1 MLSVAAIAVTL
12 GFRSLT
18 VNRLVKRKLRL
29 SLVLLVASLGISILR
44 LLYPYFS
51 PDVAAELAAIQKPGA
66 RRGPHQRL
74 GAGGDQP
81 ATVRPGAR
89 SVSRDPAGLHR
100 HRSGACRVHV
110 FQRPPAHD
118 VCGQRGCARL
128 RAPGHARQRVRRPGN
143 PEREAV
149 PRRPLDPR
157 GRVRGSRR
165 GSHVAGHEASNEER
179 QLRRPAEQRR
189 VERGDHEL
197 LRAERT
203 DPARGA
209 GRCRLRGASECR
221 QGRGPRSAPK
231 LVTDPAGTAADRR
244 AAGVRCVGHHL
255 PGQVLGLRV
264 RARRRGPR

>member
-29 SLVLLVASLGISILR
+29 SLVLLVASLGISVLR
-44 LLYPYFS
+44 LLYPFFS
-51 PDVAAELAAIQKPGA
+51 PDVGGRARGDSKPGA

-74 GAGGDQP
+74 GAGRDQP
-81 ATVRPGAR
+81 TTVRPRTR

-100 HRSGACRVHV
+100 YRPGPCRVHV
-110 FQRPPAHD
+110 FQRSPAHD

-128 RAPGHARQRVRRPGN
+128 RAPGHARQRLRRPGN

-149 PRRPLDPR
+149 PRRPLGPR

-165 GSHVAGHEASNEER
+165 GSHVAGDEASNEER

-189 VERGDHEL
+189 FERSDHEL
-197 LRAERT
+197 LGAERA
-203 DPARGA
+203 DQARSA
-209 GRCRLRGASECR
+209 GRCRLRGASERR
-221 QGRGPRSAPK
+221 QGRGPRGAPE
-231 LVTDPAGTAADRR
+231 LVTYPAGAAADRR
-244 AAGVRCVGHHL
+244 AARVRCVGDHL
-255 PGQVLGLRV
+255 PGQVLGLRL
-264 RARRRGPR
+264 RARRRGAR